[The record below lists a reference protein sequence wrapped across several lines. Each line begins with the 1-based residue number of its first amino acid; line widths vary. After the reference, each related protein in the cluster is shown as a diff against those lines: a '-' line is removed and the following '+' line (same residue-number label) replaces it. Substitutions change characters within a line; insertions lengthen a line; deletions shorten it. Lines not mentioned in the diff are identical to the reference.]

1 MGKEAF
7 FVLCLA
13 LLLGTSGLSPSFLA
27 TKQTPGAYTTS
38 QGQLASGLEALQP
51 TLNSLRSQSS
61 GNSAFIRRTAATTR
75 EDSLSFLNS
84 ELASAQDQIRSDQSQ
99 VDYFRAILAA
109 DSQSCLS
116 FVTCD
121 RCTENR
127 ECVWCPT
134 LQFCTAGDSQGP
146 INGECMD
153 FQHLTCGLEC
163 GGFEGCFACARHENC
178 AWCQNTRT
186 CVDQSQR
193 TGACGQV
200 TDCYTQDLA
209 ASGSYQ
215 GDTSD
220 LDEVR
225 RELNITQQALAQFQ
239 GISSDIQAALASST
253 AIPST
258 SSPSVLPDLS
268 LSGLSS
274 VVDTQAQREEAN
286 DLSELRETA
295 NAVGQLV
302 SGAAVS
308 EVFEGNSQIE
318 NQESDF
324 GESIRRTRANINQ
337 ENAQQRAAAAAV
349 RAAAA
354 ALASDQTSQNEPLE
368 ASIELNTTESFSNET
383 SEAGSNEEEGPAGL
397 NSTDISPLGANDTQE
412 IVENQAYSGPV
423 ELNATE
429 QIDID
434 TSLAGGELGQGPE
447 ELNSTDI
454 STEAVNNTE
463 DIESSQNASD
473 SLEPNM
479 TEIVDNDIPQTEEM
493 GDQEAFQGQNSTDI
507 STESPEIPAVT
518 DESQSLPADATVSS
532 SETPAQSS
540 SSPAPDDS
548 NLQDQSAPA
557 GTSFTQLPLTSF
569 LPSP

>member
-1 MGKEAF
+1 MGKEASY
-7 FVLCLA
+7 VLWLA
-13 LLLGTSGLSPSFLA
+13 LLLGTSGLSPSFLS

-61 GNSAFIRRTAATTR
+61 GNSAFIRSTAATTR
-75 EDSLSFLNS
+75 EDSLSLLNS
-84 ELASAQDQIRSDQSQ
+84 ELASAQDQVRNDQSQ
-99 VDYFRAILAA
+99 VDYFSAILAA
-109 DSQSCLS
+109 DSRSCLS

-121 RCTENR
+121 RCTANR
-127 ECVWCPT
+127 ECVWCPS

-153 FQHLTCGLEC
+153 FQHMTCGLEC

-186 CVDQSQR
+186 CVDQSQQ
-193 TGACGQV
+193 TGACGQI

-253 AIPST
+253 AT
-258 SSPSVLPDLS
+258 SSTPSPPSLLPDLS
-268 LSGLSS
+268 LTGLAS
-274 VVDTQAQREEAN
+274 VVDSQAQREDAN

-318 NQESDF
+318 GQESDF
-324 GESIRRTRANINQ
+324 GESIRRTQANINQ
-337 ENAQQRAAAAAV
+337 ESAEQRAAAATA

-354 ALASDQTSQNEPLE
+354 ALASDQTSENEPLE
-368 ASIELNTTESFSNET
+368 ASSELNTTESFSNET
-383 SEAGSNEEEGPAGL
+383 SEAGDNVEEGPVGL
-397 NSTDISPLGANDTQE
+397 NSTDVPPLGVNDTQE
-412 IVENQAYSGPV
+412 IVENQASV

-429 QIDID
+429 QTDNE
-434 TSLAGGELGQGPE
+434 TSLTDGGLDQGAE

-454 STEAVNNTE
+454 STEAVNNTQ
-463 DIESSQNASD
+463 DIDNSQNPSE
-473 SLEPNM
+473 SLEPNT
-479 TEIVDNDIPQTEEM
+479 TEIADNDIPQTEEM
-493 GDQEAFQGQNSTDI
+493 GDQEAFPGQNSTDI
-507 STESPEIPAVT
+507 STESPDIPVIAE
-518 DESQSLPADATVSS
+518 ESQSLPADETASS
-532 SETPAQSS
+532 SETPAESS

-548 NLQDQSAPA
+548 NLQEQSTPA
-557 GTSFTQLPLTSF
+557 ATSFTQLPLTSF